1 MKKIFI
7 LTGEPSGDKLASKVI
22 GNLMK
27 ANPNIEYLSVGG
39 ENLKKLGIETIFDLK
54 EITYLGF
61 TRVFLNMF
69 KINKRINETVNEI
82 IKFNPDILLT
92 VDSPDFTLRVSEKV
106 KKKSKKIKT
115 IHYVAPQVWVWR
127 KGRVKKIKKFIDY
140 MLLLFRFEKPY
151 FEKEKINCEFVGHP
165 LLEEQNLAKIDI
177 NQIISKNKAL
187 ISIFAGSRISEINM
201 LMPILIDFIKL
212 MNAKYNDF
220 TYIFHSTNENFSL
233 VKSHT
238 SKSEIKNYEII
249 SDEKIKSHILRKSI
263 FAVSKSGTVS
273 LEICNAKIPSIII
286 YKMNFINFLIIKML
300 VTTKFANIIN
310 IAAKKEIIPELIQD
324 KCNPKNIYN
333 TVNEFLNNP
342 VKIKNQ
348 ILEIDNI
355 LSSFKTEK
363 PSAELASTFINKI
376 IKQC

>member
-7 LTGEPSGDKLASKVI
+7 ITGEPSGDKLASKVI

-27 ANPNIEYLSVGG
+27 VNPNIEYLSVGG

-61 TRVFLNMF
+61 TRVFLNIF
-69 KINKRINETVNEI
+69 KINKIINETVNEI

-106 KKKSKKIKT
+106 KKKLKKIKT

-187 ISIFAGSRISEINM
+187 ISIFAGSRTSEINM

-363 PSAELASTFINKI
+363 PSTELASIFINKI